1 MLARGASTVV
11 TRVWFPRGHHVT
23 PHVHGEEQCAYVIR
37 GQIRLTVDDKV
48 RILRGGDAYVVPKA
62 AVYSVIAARPTELIV
77 IRLAGDFG
85 EAPEFQADVA
95 DPGLD
100 RDSPKP

>member
-1 MLARGASTVV
+1 M
-11 TRVWFPRGHHVT
+11 RVRDPWADPADRRRQGSNS
-23 PHVHGEEQCAYVIR
+23 PW
-37 GQIRLTVDDKV
+37 
-48 RILRGGDAYVVPKA
+48 GDAYVVPKA